1 MDRYQSATID
11 LMLLF
16 GGVFLAQQALGFV
29 GYGQGWFALAAPV
42 ERPWTLVTSVYA
54 HSTVEH
60 LVVNALALLLVGIPL
75 ERFATRFRFH
85 AFVLITGMLAGL
97 AEVAAGLLMG
107 TTVAVV
113 GASGAILA
121 LYGYALAGNPL
132 TGGFLSRLDLSRKA
146 TAAIVLVL
154 AGLITL
160 LTSGPGIA
168 VIAHVTGFILGLVG
182 GRKRVLKS

>member
-1 MDRYQSATID
+1 MNRYESATMD
-11 LMLLF
+11 LLLVF
-16 GGVFLAQQALGFV
+16 GAVFLAQQALGFV

-54 HSTVEH
+54 HSSVEH
-60 LVVNALALLLVGIPL
+60 LLVNALALLLVGIPL

-85 AFVLITGMLAGL
+85 AFVLVTGMAAGL
-97 AEVAAGLLMG
+97 AEIGVGLLVG
-107 TTVAVV
+107 TSVAVV

-132 TGGFLSRLDLSRKA
+132 TGGFLARLELSRKA
-146 TAAIVLVL
+146 TALIVVVL